1 MKIIIEMTE
10 EEFRN
15 AVRFENPMESAKKP
29 TKKMAKAMAIAR
41 SLNREDVAQ
50 KILHYKNS
58 RKQRT
63 SWDAKLPGWSKEVA
77 DAYFGTN

>member
-10 EEFRN
+10 EEFCN
-15 AVRFENPMESAKKP
+15 AVRFEKPIGPVKKP
-29 TKKMAKAMAIAR
+29 TKKMEKAIAIAR

-50 KILHYKNS
+50 KIIHYTNS